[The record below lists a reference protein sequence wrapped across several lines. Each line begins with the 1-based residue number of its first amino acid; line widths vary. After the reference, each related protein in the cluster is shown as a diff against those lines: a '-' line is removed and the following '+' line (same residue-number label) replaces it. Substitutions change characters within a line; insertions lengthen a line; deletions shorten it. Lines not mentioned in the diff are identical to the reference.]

1 MKNGISHTVRTQINA
16 FNPLFFE
23 SLYTQIENIAEISKG
38 IVRNIIRSNT
48 ISSIKSAIIF
58 PPLFLID

>member
-23 SLYTQIENIAEISKG
+23 SLYTQIENIAEIRKG